1 MPKIIFLWT
10 DLALFALLLAV
21 LTYAW
26 YVSRSPAL
34 RATWA
39 RVARNTP
46 AMCSAVV
53 LLVFV
58 VIGLLDSL
66 HYQPRLPPVAA
77 ATSATSATPATS
89 STSTTTSTSSTSTAS
104 STSSTKVVAPIYAP
118 KVMSVLDALLED
130 TAFAR
135 PEKTYSA
142 PLAWLQFTKESILQ
156 EGGEPRRDF
165 PRLRFGGKHLT
176 APEAQWVA
184 DISKRLAAGLL
195 AGLLVACAL
204 IVLTLGFAGRGRREI
219 SEIGNE
225 VGSHQRDDLQHA
237 ARSARERAWVSFA
250 HQVWRGETE
259 IPWRAILITTTLL
272 CLVFGAVFGLASG
285 YHVLGTDRTGNDVL
299 WQALK
304 SIRTAWGIGSL
315 ATVAMLPPAL
325 IFGISAG
332 YFKGWIDDVIQY
344 LYTTLTSIPGVLLI
358 GACVLMMQVYIDAHP
373 GLFPT
378 SAQRAD
384 LRLFLLCMI
393 LGLTG
398 WAGLC
403 RLLRAEALK
412 LRELEYVQ
420 AARAF
425 GISHVRIMARHLL
438 PNVMHIVLITVV
450 LQFSG
455 LVLYEAV
462 LSYLGIGVDP
472 SMNSFGSMIEKARL
486 EMSRDPM
493 IWWSLLTAFLFM
505 LTLVLSANLFSDAV
519 RDAFDPRT
527 RVFRPKR
534 FKLGA
539 RALRSSSG
547 AATASDAV
555 TTPST
560 PLSLDTASV
569 ASRLNGT
576 TVRTIS
582 PIVPTPAAPSV
593 LTVTDLDIAIDTDD
607 QVRLAVKAL
616 ALTIHRGET
625 FALVGE
631 SGSGKSMTAMALMRL
646 LPEALRVVNGRIDLQ
661 GTDLTHLSEAEMR
674 SVRGARAGMIFQ
686 EPGTSLNPVM
696 RIGEQIREPIERHT
710 ALRGAQARARAVQW
724 LGRVGIPDPEVRIDD
739 YPFQFSGGQKQRI
752 MIAIALAAEPE
763 LLIADEPTTALDV
776 TVQAQVLALLA
787 DIQKE
792 LGMAVLLI
800 THDLAVVRHVAD
812 TVALMRHSEIVETAP
827 ADQFFIAPKHPYARE
842 LFDAIPTFAKRGRAL
857 TAQGQG
863 KGRESDF
870 APPSIIGTVTS
881 SGHTESAAHS
891 ERPNIKTAE
900 VLHVDQLQ
908 VHYPIRKG
916 LLRRIVAYNKVVQG
930 VSFALHANETL
941 ALVGGSGCGK
951 TTVAKTLLRL
961 LDGSALIKGSAVV
974 EGSNILQA
982 SGATLNA
989 LRGQVQIV
997 FQDPFASLDPRM
1009 RVGAILQEGIVALR
1023 PEWSAAEQ
1031 ARRMAYLLERVGLP
1045 ANAALRYPHE
1055 FSGGQ
1060 RQRIAIARALAVE
1073 PKILILDE
1081 PTSALDV
1088 SVQAQILD
1096 LLQDLQRETGMAYLF
1111 ITHNFGVV
1119 EYFADR
1125 VAVMDSGYIVE
1136 LGSAAQVLQSPKHAV
1151 TKELLAAVPRLNFIV
1166 TRP

>member
-10 DLALFALLLAV
+10 DIALFALLFAV
-21 LTYAW
+21 LLYAW
-26 YVSRSPAL
+26 HVSRSPAL
-34 RATWA
+34 RATWG

-66 HYQPRLPPVAA
+66 HYQPRLPPVVVAPAA
-77 ATSATSATPATS
+77 ATIASPGASATAAAT
-89 STSTTTSTSSTSTAS
+89 TAA
-104 STSSTKVVAPIYAP
+104 APIYAP

-142 PLAWLQFTKESILQ
+142 PLAWLQYTKESILQ

-176 APEAQWVA
+176 APDEQWGA
-184 DISKRLAAGLL
+184 DVSKRLLVGLL
-195 AGLLVACAL
+195 VGLLVACSV
-204 IVLTLGFAGRGRREI
+204 IVLTLSLVRRG
-219 SEIGNE
+219 
-225 VGSHQRDDLQHA
+225 
-237 ARSARERAWVSFA
+237 SAR
-250 HQVWRGETE
+250 QVWRGETE

-272 CLVFGAVFGLASG
+272 CLLFGAVFGLASG

-304 SIRTAWGIGSL
+304 SIRTAWVIGSL

-358 GACVLMMQVYIDAHP
+358 GACVLMMQVYIDTHP
-373 GLFPT
+373 GMFPT

-425 GISHVRIMARHLL
+425 GISHARIMARHLL
-438 PNVMHIVLITVV
+438 PNLMHIVLITVV

-493 IWWSLLTAFLFM
+493 IWWNLLTAFLFM
-505 LTLVLSANLFSDAV
+505 LALVLSANLFSDAV

-527 RVFRPKR
+527 RAFRPKR
-534 FKLGA
+534 FKLNV
-539 RALRSSSG
+539 RSPQS
-547 AATASDAV
+547 A
-555 TTPST
+555 ST
-560 PLSLDTASV
+560 PPFIDGPTIGATLSAAS
-569 ASRLNGT
+569 
-576 TVRTIS
+576 
-582 PIVPTPAAPSV
+582 SV
-593 LTVTDLDIAIDTDD
+593 LNVTDLDIALDTDD
-607 QVRLAVKAL
+607 QVRFAVKAL

-646 LPEALRVVNGRIDLQ
+646 LPEALSVVGGRIEFQ
-661 GTDLTHLSEAEMR
+661 GADLTRLSEADMR

-696 RIGEQIREPIERHT
+696 RIGEQILEPIERHT

-724 LGRVGIPDPEVRIDD
+724 LGRVGIPEPEVRIDD

-787 DIQKE
+787 DIQKDM
-792 LGMAVLLI
+792 GMAVLLI

-812 TVALMRHSEIVETAP
+812 TVALMRHGEIVETAP
-827 ADQFFIAPKHPYARE
+827 ADQFFVSPKHPYARE

-857 TAQGQG
+857 SAQGQSRE
-863 KGRESDF
+863 GRVLSVP
-870 APPSIIGTVTS
+870 AKS
-881 SGHTESAAHS
+881 SVAGAELSSQT
-891 ERPNIKTAE
+891 TE
-900 VLHVDQLQ
+900 VLRVEQLQ

-916 LLRRIVAYNKVVQG
+916 LLRRIVAYNKVVQD
-930 VSFALHANETL
+930 VSFTLHANETL

-951 TTVAKTLLRL
+951 TTVAKALLRL
-961 LDGSALIKGSAVV
+961 LDGSASINGSAIV
-974 EGSNILQA
+974 EQTSILQA
-982 SGATLNA
+982 SGNALKA
-989 LRGQVQIV
+989 LRGQIQIV

-1009 RVGAILQEGIVALR
+1009 RVGAILQEGITALR
-1023 PEWSAAEQ
+1023 PEWSTVEQ
-1031 ARRMAYLLERVGLP
+1031 RRRIAYLLERVGLP
-1045 ANAALRYPHE
+1045 ENSALRYPHE

-1125 VAVMDSGYIVE
+1125 VAVMDAGHIVE
-1136 LGSAAQVLQSPKHAV
+1136 LGTAAQVLQAPVHAV
-1151 TKELLAAVPRLNFIV
+1151 TRELLAAVPRLEFA
-1166 TRP
+1166 